1 MNMQQ
6 FENFQPPVSQAKHEE
21 NLDVLKRLGEERLAK
36 ELADCGVVDPKKLAE
51 EILESPE
58 KEN

>member
-1 MNMQQ
+1 M
-6 FENFQPPVSQAKHEE
+6 ENFQPPVSQAKHDE